1 VQEAEDFHIWCVLD
15 LNVRGLNSEGRQ
27 LSVRRK
33 IDESQCSI
41 VCLQE
46 TKMEYFDHRI
56 IRGFCPKRFDNF
68 VYSPSVGASGGIIVL
83 WSSAIF
89 SGILVELQRFSIVI
103 NFTSTHNSDNWTM
116 VTVYVPC
123 EGLERDEFVQWLYN
137 LVILV
142 DSLWIFLGDFNF
154 IRSIENRNK
163 AGGDMK
169 CLCSMILLVIWV
181 SLSCLSKGDPL
192 LGAIC
197 KQILC

>member
-1 VQEAEDFHIWCVLD
+1 VV
-15 LNVRGLNSEGRQ
+15 NRGKSLFYN
-27 LSVRRK
+27 LSLGNK
-33 IDESQCSI
+33 HGFFYQ
-41 VCLQE
+41 
-46 TKMEYFDHRI
+46 RI
-56 IRGFCPKRFDNF
+56 IRKFCPKRFDNF
-68 VYSPSVGASGGIIVL
+68 AYSPSVGASGDIVVL
-83 WSSAIF
+83 KNSAIF
-89 SGILVELQRFSIVI
+89 ARVLIEIKRFPIVI

-181 SLSCLSKGDPL
+181 SLSCL
-192 LGAIC
+192 
-197 KQILC
+197 